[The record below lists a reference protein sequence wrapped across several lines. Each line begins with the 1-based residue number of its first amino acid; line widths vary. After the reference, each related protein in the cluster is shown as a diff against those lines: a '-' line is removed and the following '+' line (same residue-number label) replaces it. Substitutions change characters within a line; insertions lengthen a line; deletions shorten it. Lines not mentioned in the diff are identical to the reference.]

1 MIISF
6 STTASQV
13 EADAAAGL
21 AHSTVPPYSSCMI
34 RNATIALGLFA
45 LVAPSVSAQQL
56 PRATPEEVGLS
67 SERLLRIGETF
78 QAYAEEGRISGAVGM
93 VLRSSRVAYEDAWG
107 VRDLAEGDRMDERDI
122 FRIYSMTKPITAV
135 AVMMLYEEGR
145 FFLSDPIGRFLPELA
160 DLRVA
165 DLAEATRGQPIPT
178 ERARRSV
185 RIHDLLRHTSG
196 FTYGE
201 FSNTVVDSVYRQR
214 EVLYQPT
221 LEGVVAQLGE
231 IPLAYQPGTRW
242 HYSVSADVLS
252 RFVEVVSGQS
262 FDEFLSERIFEP
274 LGMLDTAFDVPASK
288 RDRFARTYG
297 HSGPDRELVFGDTV
311 GVTPPIG
318 NFSGGAGLMSTAHD
332 YARFAQML
340 LNGGEL
346 DGARILGRKTIEMMT
361 VDHLEEGLPRT
372 ILQPGWGFGLGFT
385 VKTEAGQDGMPDSVG
400 SYSWIGVQGTSFWV
414 DPEEDLIGVFMV
426 QIRPNRDITFRQQFR
441 RLVYQALIE

>member
-1 MIISF
+1 
-6 STTASQV
+6 
-13 EADAAAGL
+13 
-21 AHSTVPPYSSCMI
+21 MI
-34 RNATIALGLFA
+34 REATIAVSLFA
-45 LVAPSVSAQQL
+45 LAVPSLSAQRIR
-56 PRATPEEVGLS
+56 RAVPEEVGLS
-67 SERLLRIGETF
+67 SDRLQRLGETF
-78 QAYAEEGRISGAVGM
+78 QAYVDEGRIAGAVGM
-93 VLRSSRVAYEDAWG
+93 VLRNGRVAYVDAWG
-107 VRDLAEGDRMDERDI
+107 VRDLDEGDAMEEKDI

-145 FFLSDPIGRFLPELA
+145 FFLNEPIGRYLPELA
-160 DLRVA
+160 NLQVA
-165 DLAEATRGQPIPT
+165 NLSEAVRGQPIPT

-185 RIHDLLRHTSG
+185 TIQDLLRHTSG

-201 FSNTVVDSVYRQR
+201 FSNTVVDSVYRER
-214 EVLYQPT
+214 EVLYQST
-221 LEGVVAQLGE
+221 LEGLVAQLGE

-262 FDEFLSERIFEP
+262 FDAFLRERIFEP

-297 HSGPDRELVFGDTV
+297 HSGPERALVLGDTV
-311 GVTPPIG
+311 GVTPPLG
-318 NFSGGAGLMSTAHD
+318 NFSGGAGLMSTAQD

-346 DGARILGRKTIEMMT
+346 DGERILGRKTLEMMT
-361 VDHLEEGLPRT
+361 VNHLEDGIPT
-372 ILQPGWGFGLGFT
+372 GFLQPGWGFGLGFT
-385 VKTEAGQDGMPDSVG
+385 VKTEAGRDGMPDSVG

-441 RLVYQALIE
+441 RLVYQALIG